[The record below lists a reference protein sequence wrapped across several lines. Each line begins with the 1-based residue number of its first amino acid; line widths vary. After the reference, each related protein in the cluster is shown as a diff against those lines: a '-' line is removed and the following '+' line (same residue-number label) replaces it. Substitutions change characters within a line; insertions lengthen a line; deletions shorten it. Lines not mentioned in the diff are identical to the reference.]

1 MADKRVI
8 SAAIAIPILL
18 FFVIMGGI
26 TFRIGVLVIT
36 AIALSEYVGV
46 YNYNNHKVI
55 KWVLILGY
63 IANVIVLFTT
73 RKTEHFMLIIN
84 LILLISMS
92 VPIFIKKYDV
102 ISSAITIVGYLYI
115 VNFFTL
121 MILIREMNYGNK
133 LTGNK
138 LIWIVFI
145 VAWFSDTFAYYT
157 GRFFGKRKLCP
168 EVSPKKTIEGAFGGL
183 IGSLVGVLLWWL
195 INSNSNIRLFQLLIL
210 AILAGCVSQIGD
222 LSASL
227 IKRYV
232 GVKDYGKIMPGH
244 GGILDRFDSILF
256 VTPVVYYYIVLLMG

>member
-8 SAAIAIPILL
+8 SAVIAIPILL

-26 TFRIGVLVIT
+26 TFRIGVLAVT
-36 AIALSEYVGV
+36 AIALSEYIGV
-46 YNYNNHKVI
+46 YNNNNHKVI

-73 RKTEHFMLIIN
+73 RKPEHFMLIIN
-84 LILLISMS
+84 LIILISMS
-92 VPIFIKKYDV
+92 VPIFIRKYDV

-121 MILIREMNYGNK
+121 MILTREMNYGNN

-138 LIWIVFI
+138 IIWIIFI
-145 VAWFSDTFAYYT
+145 VAWFSDTFAYYS

-168 EVSPKKTIEGAFGGL
+168 EVSPKKTVEGAIGGL
-183 IGSLVGVLLWWL
+183 VGSLVGVLLWWL
-195 INSNSNIRLFQLLIL
+195 INSNSNLMLFQMLIL
-210 AILAGCVSQIGD
+210 AIISGCVSQIGD

-256 VTPVVYYYIVLLMG
+256 VTPVVYYYIVLIMG